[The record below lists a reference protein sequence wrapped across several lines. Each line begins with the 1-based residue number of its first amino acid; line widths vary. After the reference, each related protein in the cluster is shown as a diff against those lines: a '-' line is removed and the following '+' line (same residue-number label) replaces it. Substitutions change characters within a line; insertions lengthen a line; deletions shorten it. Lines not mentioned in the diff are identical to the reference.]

1 MSRREIR
8 EHIIKLLYCTG
19 FYQDEEEITQ
29 QIELYV
35 DRISGSQPQDN
46 EEITYMRDKLGKIL
60 ESLDSIDE
68 VISNTATSWKI
79 TRMSKIDLNILRLA
93 VYEVKYDEE
102 IPDKV
107 AIDEAVELAKAYGG
121 DSSSAFVNGVLA
133 KIMV

>member
-19 FYQDEEEITQ
+19 FYQNEDEISQ
-29 QIELYV
+29 QIDMYV
-35 DRISGSQPQDN
+35 ERMCGDNVQDGSQ
-46 EEITYMRDKLGKIL
+46 ITYMREKL
-60 ESLDSIDE
+60 ESIRKNLEDIDAHLSQ
-68 VISNTATSWKI
+68 VSTGWKI
-79 TRMSKIDLNILRLA
+79 SRMSKIDLNILRLA
-93 VYEVKYDEE
+93 VFEIKYDEE

-133 KIMV
+133 KIVV

>member
-35 DRISGSQPQDN
+35 DRIAGSQPQDN

-79 TRMSKIDLNILRLA
+79 IRMSKIDLNILRLA

>member
-19 FYQDEEEITQ
+19 FYQHEEEISQ

-35 DRISGSQPQDN
+35 NKISGDDSQEN
-46 EEITYMRDKLGKIL
+46 EEVVYMKEKLAKII
-60 ESLDSIDE
+60 EKQDEIDSQLSE
-68 VISNTATSWKI
+68 ASSGWKI
-79 TRMSKIDLNILRLA
+79 SRMSKIDLNILRLA
-93 VYEVKYDEE
+93 IYEIKYDEE

-121 DSSSAFVNGVLA
+121 DNSSAFVNGVLA
-133 KIMV
+133 KIVV

>member
-46 EEITYMRDKLGKIL
+46 EEITYMRNKLGKIL

-68 VISNTATSWKI
+68 VISNTATSWKPK
-79 TRMSKIDLNILRLA
+79 RRR
-93 VYEVKYDEE
+93 
-102 IPDKV
+102 
-107 AIDEAVELAKAYGG
+107 
-121 DSSSAFVNGVLA
+121 SSPSPLFRS
-133 KIMV
+133 

>member
-19 FYQDEEEITQ
+19 FYQNEDEISQ
-29 QIELYV
+29 QIDMYV
-35 DRISGSQPQDN
+35 ERMCGDNVQDGSQV
-46 EEITYMRDKLGKIL
+46 TYMREKL
-60 ESLDSIDE
+60 ESIRKNLEDIDAHLSQ
-68 VISNTATSWKI
+68 VSTGWKI
-79 TRMSKIDLNILRLA
+79 SRMSKIDLNILRLA
-93 VYEVKYDEE
+93 VFEIKYDEE

-133 KIMV
+133 KIVV

>member
-19 FYQDEEEITQ
+19 FYQNEDEISQ
-29 QIELYV
+29 QIDMYV
-35 DRISGSQPQDN
+35 ERMCGDNVQDGSQ
-46 EEITYMRDKLGKIL
+46 ITYMREKL
-60 ESLDSIDE
+60 ESIRKNLEDIDTHLSQ
-68 VISNTATSWKI
+68 VSTGWKI
-79 TRMSKIDLNILRLA
+79 SRMSKIDLNILRLA
-93 VYEVKYDEE
+93 VFEIKYDEE

-133 KIMV
+133 KIVV

>member
-19 FYQDEEEITQ
+19 FYQDEDEITQ

>member
-19 FYQDEEEITQ
+19 FYQDKEEIAQ

-35 DRISGSQPQDN
+35 NRISNDNPQGN
-46 EEITYMRDKLGKIL
+46 EEVVYMKDKLVKIM
-60 ESLDSIDE
+60 EKQEEIDSQLSK
-68 VISNTATSWKI
+68 VSSGWKI
-79 TRMSKIDLNILRLA
+79 SRMSRIDLNILRLA
-93 VYEVKYDEE
+93 VYEIKYDEE

-133 KIMV
+133 KIVV